1 MIKEGSV
8 AHKILEF
15 NLTLSEQLLEV
26 PQGYKIINPFNSSS
40 KDQVKRITTLFY
52 QKYYNDNKM
61 RRLILGSSP
70 ARRGTAV
77 TGIPFEDAAHI
88 QTETGIVIDNFY
100 VNKGSSNFLY
110 EVMNKYGGCSK
121 FYDDFLM
128 SFVCPLGIVR
138 INSKG
143 NEVNCNYYENKKLEK
158 MLYPFILE
166 SLHKQ
171 INFNIDTSVCYC
183 IGSGENYKFLLEVNK
198 KYHLFFNHDNSINTK
213 EEFVKRYNNRIN
225 NFLKLLKSQKNVL
238 IYTIKMYDNPVDAYV
253 LNAIYDSLSEIS
265 ENQNINYLFF
275 HMVNNTE
282 NNILNKDIL
291 NKHVKYNEIKVS
303 QQFLKD
309 WHKVENFNT
318 DLTNKPF
325 HEIYDN
331 IKELYAI

>member
-128 SFVCPLGIVR
+128 SFVFVFSAFTVVVYP
-138 INSKG
+138 S
-143 NEVNCNYYENKKLEK
+143 LE
-158 MLYPFILE
+158 
-166 SLHKQ
+166 
-171 INFNIDTSVCYC
+171 
-183 IGSGENYKFLLEVNK
+183 
-198 KYHLFFNHDNSINTK
+198 
-213 EEFVKRYNNRIN
+213 
-225 NFLKLLKSQKNVL
+225 
-238 IYTIKMYDNPVDAYV
+238 
-253 LNAIYDSLSEIS
+253 
-265 ENQNINYLFF
+265 
-275 HMVNNTE
+275 
-282 NNILNKDIL
+282 
-291 NKHVKYNEIKVS
+291 
-303 QQFLKD
+303 
-309 WHKVENFNT
+309 
-318 DLTNKPF
+318 
-325 HEIYDN
+325 
-331 IKELYAI
+331 